1 MILNYLIPVIYKDCK
16 ELRISFF
23 EIRLKPMQII
33 FSSIFC
39 YFFFKKAIYLHQKL
53 SLILIFSC
61 IVLINL
67 TEFFFNTIKGENYK
81 EILTILKIFGI
92 MLIGFIIISL
102 ADCLEKYL
110 MDIDFCSR
118 FKLLF
123 VEGISGIFLSSI
135 YYIFFEKKNFNSI
148 KQGNIYIIII
158 ILIIFY
164 ILLSGLLNT
173 YRLTIITKLSP
184 MNTIT
189 SDSFVDPFIIIYS
202 IVKNYVI
209 EKKYSFDFDI
219 TGICYLII
227 NIFVTFIIIMLCLIY
242 NEIFVLRCCGLDK
255 NTYAEI
261 SYRSCSDDLDDDKY
275 QKTINTSSVDNN
287 ENENDNE

>member
-1 MILNYLIPVIYKDCK
+1 MI
-16 ELRISFF
+16 
-23 EIRLKPMQII
+23 
-33 FSSIFC
+33 
-39 YFFFKKAIYLHQKL
+39 
-53 SLILIFSC
+53 
-61 IVLINL
+61 
-67 TEFFFNTIKGENYK
+67 
-81 EILTILKIFGI
+81 
-92 MLIGFIIISL
+92 IGFIIISL

-135 YYIFFEKKNFNSI
+135 YYIFFENKNFNSI
-148 KQGNIYIIII
+148 KQGNIYIIIII

-202 IVKNYVI
+202 IVKNCVI
-209 EKKYSFDFDI
+209 KESYSFVI
-219 TGICYLII
+219 SNKYYLII
-227 NIFVTFIIIMLCLIY
+227 NFFVTFIIIMLCLIY

>member
-1 MILNYLIPVIYKDCK
+1 MILNYLIPVIYKDCE
-16 ELRISFF
+16 ELRFSFL

-135 YYIFFEKKNFNSI
+135 FYIFFEKKYFNSI
-148 KQGNIYIIII
+148 KKENIYIII

-202 IVKNYVI
+202 IVKESGI
-209 EKKYSFDFDI
+209 EKFYSLDFN
-219 TGICYLII
+219 ICYFII